1 MKLPLILMLGAGLV
15 ALSACE
21 KQVEA
26 PMDAGV
32 CWHVVFPK
40 DQPPKFNRLVAN
52 QPNLETCAASL
63 EAMRVK
69 FLRMGGGNDSIVGA
83 YQGKF
88 IFLQREGIFT
98 GNTLT
103 GGRYL
108 ALVRTGDGRL
118 AIPGAMPSQ

>member
-1 MKLPLILMLGAGLV
+1 MKSSLTV
-15 ALSACE
+15 ALGVSLLALAACE

-26 PMDAGV
+26 PMDTGV

-40 DQPPKFNRLVAN
+40 DQPPKFNRLVSG

-69 FLRMGGGNDSIVGA
+69 FLRMGGGNENLIGA
-83 YQGKF
+83 YQGKY

-98 GNTLT
+98 GDTLT

-118 AIPGAMPSQ
+118 AIPGAMPTQ